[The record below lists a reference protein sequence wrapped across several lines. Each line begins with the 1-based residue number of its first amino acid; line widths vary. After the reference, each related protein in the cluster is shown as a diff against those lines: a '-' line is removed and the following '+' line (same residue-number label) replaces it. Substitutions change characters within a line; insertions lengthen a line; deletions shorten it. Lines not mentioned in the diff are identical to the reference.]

1 MNTQDFSTTLLVD
14 QTPEEVFNAINNVR
28 AWWFGEIEGHTG
40 KLNDEF
46 TYKYETFHY
55 SKQKVTELIPNKK
68 IVWLV
73 TESSLNFVEHKS
85 EWTGTKIIFN
95 ITEKDGKTQIRF
107 THEGLVPKSECYN
120 ECSNAWSGIISNNLY
135 KLITRKEKA
144 EKLISI

>member
-1 MNTQDFSTTLLVD
+1 MNTQNFSTTILVD
-14 QTPEEVFNAINNVR
+14 QKPAEVFNAINNVSD
-28 AWWFGEIEGHTG
+28 WWFGEIEGNTE

-55 SKQKVTELIPNKK
+55 SKQKVAEFIPNKR

-73 TESSLNFVEHKS
+73 TESSLSFIEDKS
-85 EWTGTKIIFN
+85 EWTGTKIIFD
-95 ITEKDGKTQIRF
+95 IAEKDNQTQVRF

-120 ECSNAWSGIISNNLY
+120 ECSNAWSNIIRHSLY
-135 KLITRKEKA
+135 NLITKKEKT